1 MTATAV
7 LAPAKGAD
15 VLTNAKTAEAV
26 ERFQALYAEHHRRVY
41 AYAVSMAGRQLADE
55 VVSEVFLVAWRR
67 FADVPTPAVPWLL
80 TVARHVISS
89 QFRAAARQ
97 QSINAELRAWVT
109 EAELAAPDVADEVS
123 ERIAVLAALAA
134 LPEADRELLTLV
146 AWHGLK
152 PSEAAQVVGC
162 STTTYFVRLHRAR
175 HRLERAMA
183 DPPPIAADRALADR
197 KERTP

>member
-1 MTATAV
+1 MT
-7 LAPAKGAD
+7 D
-15 VLTNAKTAEAV
+15 AEAV
-26 ERFQALYAEHHRRVY
+26 ERFQALYVEHHRRVY

-67 FADVPTPAVPWLL
+67 LADVPTPAVAWLL

-97 QSINAELRAWVT
+97 QSISAELRAWIT
-109 EAELAAPDVADEVS
+109 EAELAAPDVAEEVS

-152 PSEAAQVVGC
+152 PSQAARVVGC

-175 HRLERAMA
+175 RRLERAMA